1 MSKTKDIGR
10 KEIMTSFEFY
20 CVVGFFG
27 LIMGLAVVAWL
38 R

>member
-20 CVVGFFG
+20 YVVGFFG
-27 LIMGLAVVAWL
+27 LIMGLAVVA
-38 R
+38 